1 MRRLLTILG
10 ELDHRGHNHSEAVSF
25 REVRQ
30 RTHGAWC
37 YPATAVTG
45 AGCARFSVDGCIID
59 YFSDI
64 KRKNGC
70 LFHLTWL
77 FFYKNTVMKG
87 KKPDHGRGTALA
99 ASPETQG
106 TQIKGRLWLE
116 KSGETFISWG
126 RVILLER
133 IKEAGSI
140 AAAARSLEMAYSHA
154 WTLVANMNRLAGE
167 ELVAR
172 TFGGKNG
179 GRAWLTPAGEAA
191 IAQFWEL
198 AAKFQEW
205 LKNQDVE

>member
-1 MRRLLTILG
+1 M
-10 ELDHRGHNHSEAVSF
+10 
-25 REVRQ
+25 
-30 RTHGAWC
+30 
-37 YPATAVTG
+37 
-45 AGCARFSVDGCIID
+45 
-59 YFSDI
+59 

-70 LFHLTWL
+70 LFPITWL
-77 FFYKNTVMKG
+77 FFSKNTVMKG

-133 IKEAGSI
+133 IKETGSI

-191 IAQFWEL
+191 VAQFWEV
-198 AAKFQEW
+198 AGRFQEW
-205 LKNQDVE
+205 LRGQDT